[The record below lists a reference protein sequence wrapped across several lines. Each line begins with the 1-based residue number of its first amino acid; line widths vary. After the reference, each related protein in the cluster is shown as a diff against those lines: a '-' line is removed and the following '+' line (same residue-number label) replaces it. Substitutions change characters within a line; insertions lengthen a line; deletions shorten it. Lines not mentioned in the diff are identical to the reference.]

1 MNGEGFGKWLGN
13 VAKRSETSST
23 RLLHALFAEAGAFGG
38 SLAGLELRVA
48 LADDIERAFTLHDL
62 AVFVALFH
70 GEE

>member
-1 MNGEGFGKWLGN
+1 M
-13 VAKRSETSST
+13 VSSKRLETSFT
-23 RLLHALFAEAGAFGG
+23 LLHTFFAEAGAFGG

-48 LADDIERAFTLHDL
+48 LADDIERALTLHDL